1 MARLYWMEPEAAERF
16 TRAEEKRQKRIQR
29 DKRLK
34 PPKAKRKGKA
44 YASNRFGD
52 YLAKPPHEID

>member
-1 MARLYWMEPEAAERF
+1 MQRLHWLDPEHEERE
-16 TRAEEKRQKRIQR
+16 TREAHKRQMQIKK

-44 YASNRFGD
+44 YSASRHGD
-52 YLAKPPHEID
+52 YLAKPPNEID